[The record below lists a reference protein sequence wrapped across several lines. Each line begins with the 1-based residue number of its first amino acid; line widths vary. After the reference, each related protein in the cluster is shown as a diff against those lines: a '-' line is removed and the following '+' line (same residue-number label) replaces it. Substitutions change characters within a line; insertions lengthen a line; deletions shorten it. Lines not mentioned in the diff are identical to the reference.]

1 MKKLVDALK
10 EYEQEIFDYV
20 QQLVRIKSFSGDE
33 KQVAHNIKTKM
44 ESLGFDEVW
53 IDSIGN
59 VVGRVG
65 DGDKIVM
72 LDSHMDTVEVHEE
85 DEWIVPPFSGEL
97 KEGRIYGRGSVDMK
111 SSIVASL
118 YAAKVAKD
126 LKLLN
131 GKTVYITCT
140 VDEEFCDGENLNHL
154 FNDFPQTKPDYMIIC
169 EPSDNKIVLG
179 HRGKAQVRVRTFGTS
194 AHGSAPEKGDNAV
207 YKMAEVIRRVEEQNH
222 QLMRNEIAS
231 GTLVLSNIS
240 STSASLNAV
249 PSECEIYLDRR
260 LVLGEGE
267 ETVKKEM
274 DHIVNGLDAVWE
286 IGSLHRTSWT
296 GANIH
301 YEPLHEPWEITEDHP
316 LTRHLINAYEKVF
329 AKPPAFDFWDFGT
342 NAVTPVSQGIPTIG
356 FGPGEYKLAHMNNES
371 CEVKKIHEACAFYV
385 ATIAEI

>member
-1 MKKLVDALK
+1 MEKLYEALR
-10 EYEQEIFDYV
+10 EYEQEIVEFV

-33 KQVAHNIKTKM
+33 KEIAHTIKAKM
-44 ESLGFDEVW
+44 ESLDFDKVW
-53 IDSIGN
+53 IDSLGN

-65 DGDKIVM
+65 NGENVLM
-72 LDSHMDTVEVHEE
+72 FDSHMDTVEVHEE
-85 DEWIVPPFSGEL
+85 DEWELPPFAGEI

-111 SSIVASL
+111 SSIVASI
-118 YAAKVAKD
+118 YAAKIAKD
-126 LKLLN
+126 LQQLN
-131 GKTVYITCT
+131 GKAVYITCT
-140 VDEEFCDGENLNHL
+140 VDEEFCDGENLKQL
-154 FNDFPQTKPDYMIIC
+154 FKEFPQTKPNYMIIC

-179 HRGKAQVRVRTFGTS
+179 HRGKAQLRVKTFGTS

-222 QLMRNEIAS
+222 QLMHRGVAS

-260 LVLGEGE
+260 LVLGEDE

-274 DHIVNGLDAVWE
+274 DHIVNGLDATWE
-286 IGSLHRTSWT
+286 IGSLHRTSWK

-301 YEPLHEPWEITEDHP
+301 YEPLHEPWKIAEDHP
-316 LTRHLINAYEKVF
+316 LTKYLVNAYEKVF
-329 AKPPAFDFWDFGT
+329 SKPPAFDFWDFGT
-342 NAVTPVSQGIPTIG
+342 NAVTPVSEGIPTIG